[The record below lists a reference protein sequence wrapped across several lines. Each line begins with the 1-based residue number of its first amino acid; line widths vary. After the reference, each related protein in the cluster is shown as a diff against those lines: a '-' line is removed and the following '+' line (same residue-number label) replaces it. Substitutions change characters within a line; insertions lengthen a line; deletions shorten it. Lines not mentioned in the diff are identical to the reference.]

1 MRMTDKRDYYEV
13 LGVSRNATLEEIKRA
28 YRNLARRYH
37 PDVNKDPGAEALFKE
52 INEAYEVLSDAEKR
66 EAYDRWGH
74 AGVNGASGAS
84 GFGGMGG
91 FGDIFDI
98 FFGMG
103 GPRAATTR
111 AERGDDLRVDIEIS
125 LEEAAEGV
133 EKSIRF
139 ARMETC
145 DVCDGTGA
153 APGTRPEVCSL
164 CRGTGFIRHTQNT
177 LLGTFQTQTTCG
189 RCRGEGRVVQT
200 PCAQC
205 SGHGRVRRTVERVL
219 HIPPGVD
226 SGSRIRLSGE
236 GDAGIRGGGPG
247 DLYVVIYVRPHEFF
261 ERRGNDLYCEVPISF
276 VRAAL
281 GGQISVPT
289 INGTEKLNIPEGTQT
304 GTTFRLRD
312 KGMPDINGRGRGDQF
327 VVVRVQVPTKLTPE
341 QKQILR
347 QLANSLGDLPEP
359 EHDKGLFGRI
369 FKTEKS

>member
-1 MRMTDKRDYYEV
+1 MTDKRDYYEV
-13 LGVSRNATLEEIKRA
+13 LGVSRSATLDEIKRA

-52 INEAYEVLSDAEKR
+52 INEAYEVLSDDEKR
-66 EAYDRWGH
+66 AAYDRFGH
-74 AGVNGASGAS
+74 AGVNGAAASS

-103 GPRAATTR
+103 GPRAATAR
-111 AERGDDLRVDIEIS
+111 AERGDDLRVDVEIT

-133 EKSIRF
+133 EKTIRF
-139 ARMETC
+139 ARLETC

-153 APGTRPEVCSL
+153 APGTRPEVCTL
-164 CRGTGFIRHTQNT
+164 CRGTGFVRHTQNT
-177 LLGTFQTQTTCG
+177 LLGTFQTQTTCA

-200 PCAQC
+200 PCPQC
-205 SGHGRVRRTVERVL
+205 SGHGRVRRSVERTL
-219 HIPPGVD
+219 HIPAGVD

-247 DLYVVIYVRPHEFF
+247 DLYVVLFVRPHEFF

-281 GGQISVPT
+281 GGQITVPT
-289 INGTEKLNIPEGTQT
+289 INGTEKIHIPEGTQT

-312 KGMPDINGRGRGDQF
+312 KGMPDVNGRGRGDQY

-359 EHDKGLFGRI
+359 EHEKGFLGRI
-369 FKTEKS
+369 FKTDKS